1 MLVTKQLLV
10 AIDFHCKK
18 KYIYIIIMEVNG
30 YQQLFSYQLVNFE
43 NILIIL
49 NI

>member
-18 KYIYIIIMEVNG
+18 KYIIIMEVNG